1 MPQWAYVNTGGFSGL
16 RRQCQGAGEG
26 LDVCIISAFVDS
38 F

>member
-1 MPQWAYVNTGGFSGL
+1 MNRILTKILF
-16 RRQCQGAGEG
+16 CQGAGEG